1 MSRFVAFFA
10 TLALCAATLMV
21 VVPRAEGAGMYFF
34 QDEQGRMHFTN
45 RPGNT
50 AYRVFA
56 VFKNF
61 PNADKSKILEVI
73 RSKADAFGLD
83 HHLVQAVIQV
93 ESNFKPGAVS
103 NKGAQGLMQIMPST
117 GAELGLRDPHDV
129 EGNIEAGVRYLR
141 MQLDRF
147 GSAGLALAAY
157 NAGPAQVERYGG
169 IPPFRETQDYVRK
182 VLAIYK
188 KLKGGS

>member
-1 MSRFVAFFA
+1 MPRLVACLLA
-10 TLALCAATLMV
+10 LALCAAAVL
-21 VVPRAEGAGMYFF
+21 VPAHGARGAGMYFYKDDDG
-34 QDEQGRMHFTN
+34 QLHFTN
-45 RPGNT
+45 QPKGT
-50 AYRVFA
+50 TYRVFA

-61 PNADKSKILEVI
+61 PGAGKDEILRVVRDKS
-73 RSKADAFGLD
+73 RAYGLD
-83 HHLVQAVIQV
+83 HRLVQAVIQV

-103 NKGAQGLMQIMPST
+103 DKGAQGLMQIMPAT
-117 GAELGLRDPHDV
+117 GADLGLTDPHDV

-182 VLAIYK
+182 VLAIYR
-188 KLKGGS
+188 KLKGGA